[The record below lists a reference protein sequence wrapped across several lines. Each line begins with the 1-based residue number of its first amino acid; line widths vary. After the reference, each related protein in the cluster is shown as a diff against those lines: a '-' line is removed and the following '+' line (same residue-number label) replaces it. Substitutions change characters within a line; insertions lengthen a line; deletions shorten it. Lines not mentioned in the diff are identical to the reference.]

1 MIGKTALPVK
11 AWKAEYAKLTAEQE
25 TLNRRQLAAGTAG
38 AAAPQGAG
46 YGAVTDRAAVLK
58 SVVSKPPFGV
68 RFRLGRV
75 NRTAAHPTVFLY
87 AVSVGGCGIIF
98 ENTLSVCFQNG
109 IKFLSSSH
117 HSVKVIRSIIHWFL
131 YFQNNTIKF
140 VCHQYF
146 KAVLLTKYL

>member
-1 MIGKTALPVK
+1 MEKRGIRTERGD
-11 AWKAEYAKLTAEQE
+11 
-25 TLNRRQLAAGTAG
+25 LNRESRANPKERYQYLASGTAG

-87 AVSVGGCGIIF
+87 AVSVGGWGIIF
-98 ENTLSVCFQNG
+98 ENTLSVCF
-109 IKFLSSSH
+109 
-117 HSVKVIRSIIHWFL
+117 
-131 YFQNNTIKF
+131 
-140 VCHQYF
+140 
-146 KAVLLTKYL
+146 

>member
-1 MIGKTALPVK
+1 MLLLIGKTAL
-11 AWKAEYAKLTAEQE
+11 AECAKLTAERE

-46 YGAVTDRAAVLK
+46 YRTVTSRAAVLK

-87 AVSVGGCGIIF
+87 AVSVGGWGIYKICGTCTHPRTGITVI
-98 ENTLSVCFQNG
+98 LFQ
-109 IKFLSSSH
+109 I
-117 HSVKVIRSIIHWFL
+117 VSIVFPNPL
-131 YFQNNTIKF
+131 FS
-140 VCHQYF
+140 
-146 KAVLLTKYL
+146 

>member
-1 MIGKTALPVK
+1 MIGKTAL
-11 AWKAEYAKLTAEQE
+11 AEYAKLTAERE

-75 NRTAAHPTVFLY
+75 NRTAAHPTVFYMPFPL
-87 AVSVGGCGIIF
+87 AAGGF
-98 ENTLSVCFQNG
+98 YKTLKLF
-109 IKFLSSSH
+109 F
-117 HSVKVIRSIIHWFL
+117 R
-131 YFQNNTIKF
+131 YF
-140 VCHQYF
+140 
-146 KAVLLTKYL
+146 

>member
-1 MIGKTALPVK
+1 MIGKTALPIK
-11 AWKAEYAKLTAEQE
+11 AWKAEYAKLTAERE
-25 TLNRRQLAAGTAG
+25 MLNRRQLAAGTAG

-87 AVSVGGCGIIF
+87 AVSVGGWGIYILPNKL
-98 ENTLSVCFQNG
+98 E
-109 IKFLSSSH
+109 
-117 HSVKVIRSIIHWFL
+117 VI
-131 YFQNNTIKF
+131 
-140 VCHQYF
+140 V
-146 KAVLLTKYL
+146 